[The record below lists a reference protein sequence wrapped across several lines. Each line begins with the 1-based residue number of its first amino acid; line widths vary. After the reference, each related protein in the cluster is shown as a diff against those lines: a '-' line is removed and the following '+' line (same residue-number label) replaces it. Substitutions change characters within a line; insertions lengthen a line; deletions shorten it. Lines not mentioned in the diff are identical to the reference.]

1 MGDLQGEG
9 VLTAATAAMRAGNP
23 REAARLVETALEQFR
38 SRADGDG
45 QMRATNLAGAIAFER
60 GRLDEAERAFG
71 EALELARRLGDR
83 LTEARASNNLA
94 SVAHLRGRPEAALSL
109 YRGALL
115 SYQRL
120 GDRRGAAET
129 WHNLSLSFRQVPDLR
144 EADAAAVEAVRH
156 AELAGEPALIAL
168 TMLGRAEVNLERRDY
183 ALAAREIERAAE
195 LAAKAGDQLGVAEA
209 RRLTALLAYRQGQY
223 ARARSE
229 AEAARQVAQEQD
241 SALLAAECAAV
252 AALAARSGG
261 DAAVA
266 ETLRNDAASAYRQLG
281 ADHLLARLEDAWNA
295 PA

>member
-1 MGDLQGEG
+1 MGDAKGEG
-9 VLTAATAAMRAGNP
+9 VLAAATAAMRAGNP
-23 REAARLVETALEQFR
+23 RDAARLVETALAQFR
-38 SRADGDG
+38 SRADSDG

-60 GRLDEAERAFG
+60 GQLDEAERAFG

-83 LTEARASNNLA
+83 LIEARASNNLA

-129 WHNLSLSFRQVPDLR
+129 WHNLSLSFRQVPDLK
-144 EADAAAVEAVRH
+144 EADTAAVEAVRH

-168 TMLGRAEVNLERRDY
+168 TMLGRAEVSLERRDY
-183 ALAAREIERAAE
+183 PLAAREIERASE

-209 RRLTALLAYRQGQY
+209 RRLAAVLAFRQGEF

-229 AEAARQVAQEQD
+229 AEAARQVARDQD
-241 SALLAAECAAV
+241 SALLAAECAAI
-252 AALAARSGG
+252 AALAARAGG
-261 DAAVA
+261 DAAAA
-266 ETLRNDAASAYRQLG
+266 ETLRMDAERGYRQLG
-281 ADHLLARLEDAWNA
+281 ADHLLTRLNEAWKTLA
-295 PA
+295 

>member
-1 MGDLQGEG
+1 MAEPQGES
-9 VLTAATAAMRAGNP
+9 VLAAATAAMRAGNP
-23 REAARLVETALEQFR
+23 RDAARLVETALEQFR
-38 SRADGDG
+38 GRADADG

-83 LTEARASNNLA
+83 LVEARASNNLA

-129 WHNLSLSFRQVPDLR
+129 WHNLSLSFRQLPDLR
-144 EADAAAVEAVRH
+144 QADDAAVEAVRH

-183 ALAAREIERAAE
+183 ALAAREIERAFE
-195 LAAKAGDQLGVAEA
+195 LADKSGDQLGVAES
-209 RRLTALLAYRQGQY
+209 RRLAAVLAYRQGEY

-229 AEAARQVAQEQD
+229 AEAAGDVARAQD

-252 AALAARSGG
+252 AALAARAAG
-261 DAAVA
+261 DGADADRLRA
-266 ETLRNDAASAYRQLG
+266 EAASGYRTLG
-281 ADHLLARLEDAWNA
+281 ADSLLARLDEAWNA
-295 PA
+295 TA

>member
-1 MGDLQGEG
+1 MGDSQGES
-9 VLTAATAAMRAGNP
+9 VLAAATAAMRAGNP
-23 REAARLVETALEQFR
+23 RDAARLLETALEQFR
-38 SRADGDG
+38 ARADADG

-83 LTEARASNNLA
+83 LVEARASNNLA

-129 WHNLSLSFRQVPDLR
+129 WHNLSLSFRQLPDLR
-144 EADAAAVEAVRH
+144 QADDAAVEAVRH

-183 ALAAREIERAAE
+183 PLAAREIERAFE
-195 LAAKAGDQLGVAEA
+195 LADKAGDQLGVAEA
-209 RRLTALLAYRQGQY
+209 RRLAALLAYRQGEY
-223 ARARSE
+223 SRARTE
-229 AEAARQVAQEQD
+229 AEAAREVALAQD
-241 SALLAAECAAV
+241 SALLAAECAGV
-252 AALAARSGG
+252 AALAARAAG
-261 DAAVA
+261 DAAAADQLRA
-266 ETLRNDAASAYRQLG
+266 EATAGYRTLG
-281 ADHLLARLEDAWNA
+281 AENLLARLEEAWGT

>member
-1 MGDLQGEG
+1 MAESQGEA
-9 VLTAATAAMRAGNP
+9 VLAAAAAALRAGNP
-23 REAARLVETALEQFR
+23 RDAARLVETALEQFR
-38 SRADGDG
+38 SRADADG

-71 EALELARRLGDR
+71 EALELSRRLGDR
-83 LTEARASNNLA
+83 LVEARAANNLA
-94 SVAHLRGRPEAALSL
+94 SVAHLRGRPDAALSL

-144 EADAAAVEAVRH
+144 QADAAAVEAVRH
-156 AELAGEPALIAL
+156 AELAGEPGLLAL
-168 TMLGRAEVNLERRDY
+168 TVLGRAEVTLERRDF
-183 ALAAREIERAAE
+183 ALATREIERAFE
-195 LAAKAGDQLGVAEA
+195 LATKAGDQLGMAEA
-209 RRLTALLAYRQGQY
+209 RRLAALLAYRQGQY

-229 AEAARQVAQEQD
+229 AEAARQVAREQD

-252 AALAARSGG
+252 AALAARAAG
-261 DAAVA
+261 DPAAA
-266 ETLRNDAASAYRQLG
+266 ETLRAEAESGYRQLG
-281 ADHLLARLEDAWNA
+281 AESLRMRLEEAWNS

>member
-1 MGDLQGEG
+1 MGDSQGES
-9 VLTAATAAMRAGNP
+9 VLAAATTAMRAGNP
-23 REAARLVETALEQFR
+23 RDAARLLETALEQFR
-38 SRADGDG
+38 ARADADG

-83 LTEARASNNLA
+83 LVEARASNNLA

-129 WHNLSLSFRQVPDLR
+129 WHNLSLSFRQLPDLR
-144 EADAAAVEAVRH
+144 QADDAAVEAVRH

-183 ALAAREIERAAE
+183 PLAAREIERAFE
-195 LAAKAGDQLGVAEA
+195 LADKSGDQLGVAEA
-209 RRLTALLAYRQGQY
+209 RRLAALLAYRQGDY
-223 ARARSE
+223 TRARSE
-229 AEAARQVAQEQD
+229 AETAREVARAQD
-241 SALLAAECAAV
+241 SALLAAECAGV
-252 AALAARSGG
+252 AALAARASG
-261 DAAVA
+261 DAPAADQLRA
-266 ETLRNDAASAYRQLG
+266 EATTGYRALG
-281 ADHLLARLEDAWNA
+281 AESLLARLDDAWSN